1 MGLREGWLDEV
12 TWLALE
18 GQELYTRHQP
28 RVGEVWLREREGMNL
43 RMEGEADCTVAGE
56 YFPKVFMD

>member
-1 MGLREGWLDEV
+1 M
-12 TWLALE
+12 
-18 GQELYTRHQP
+18 YTRHQP